1 MYPFKVHMTEPHY
14 LSTRANWEAAANET
28 GASLESAGAGALRTY
43 LDETYPG
50 QFQVVSH
57 PTDFKQLYL
66 EEDRRRNPEAY
77 AKPAAPVAGDVWYD
91 EGRQTFLVQG
101 AKSVAVAQCGCV
113 PDVKI
118 ICLATKKTYYIECKA
133 QNDAGNAHE
142 RACKFATPSMIA
154 AMQRKMGVEYHPIG
168 YLFSGDL
175 VTKKKYVLEL
185 QLSFAFAADHLVL
198 WPKIRPAQQLVDWF
212 EKTIKSLLT

>member
-1 MYPFKVHMTEPHY
+1 MTEPAPHY

-28 GASLESAGAGALRTY
+28 GASLESAVAGAFRAY
-43 LDETYPG
+43 LDETYPD

-66 EEDRRRNPEAY
+66 EEDRRRNRETY
-77 AKPAAPVAGDVWYD
+77 AKPAAPTAGDVWYD

-101 AKSVAVAQCGCV
+101 AKSAAVAQCGCV

-118 ICLATKKTYYIECKA
+118 TCLSTGKSYYIECKA

-142 RACKFATPSMIA
+142 RACKFATPSMIE

-198 WPKIRPAQQLVDWF
+198 WPKTRPAQQLVNWF
-212 EKTIKSLLT
+212 EKSLKQLLTVL

>member
-1 MYPFKVHMTEPHY
+1 MTEPHY

-28 GASLESAGAGALRTY
+28 GASLESVVVKTFRTY

-50 QFQVVSH
+50 QFRVDSH

-66 EEDRRRNPEAY
+66 EEDYRRTPENY
-77 AKPAAPVAGDVWYD
+77 VKPAQPVPGDIWYD
-91 EGRQTFLVQG
+91 EIRKTFLVQG
-101 AKSVAVAQCGCV
+101 VKSPAVAQCGCV

-118 ICLATKKTYYIECKA
+118 TCLANGHAYFVECKA

-142 RACKFATPSMIA
+142 RACKFATPSMIG
-154 AMQRKMGVEYHPIG
+154 AMQRKMGISYHPIG

-175 VTKKKYVLEL
+175 ITKKKYVLEL
-185 QLSFAFAADHLVL
+185 QLSFDFASEHMVL
-198 WPKIRPAQQLVDWF
+198 WPKTRPATQLVQWF
-212 EKTIKSLLT
+212 EKVVKGLLV

>member
-1 MYPFKVHMTEPHY
+1 MTEPHY

-28 GASLESAGAGALRTY
+28 GASLESAVGGAFRAY

-50 QFQVVSH
+50 QFQVDSH

-66 EEDRRRNPEAY
+66 EEDRRRNPDAY
-77 AKPAAPVAGDVWYD
+77 AKPTAPVTGDIWFD
-91 EGRQTFLVQG
+91 EARQTFLVQG
-101 AKSVAVAQCGCV
+101 VKSAAVAQCGCV

-118 ICLATKKTYYIECKA
+118 TCFATKRSYFIECKA

-185 QLSFAFAADHLVL
+185 QLSFSFATDHLVL
-198 WPKIRPAQQLVDWF
+198 WPKNRPAQQLVTWF
-212 EKTIKSLLT
+212 EKTVKRLLIEGA